1 LPVGRKEK
9 QIAGPLTL
17 GAKLRHARQMANIS
31 LGEMAVSLDYTKS
44 YLSAVENGMG
54 RVSSELIE
62 KYAQRLGLTVEEL
75 KGAASSALIQDQ
87 SRVNILNPAF
97 LSAGDWRETPPI
109 GNFYGRT
116 EELDKLT
123 NWITKEGCRVV
134 GVF

>member
-1 LPVGRKEK
+1 IPYKVLFCQDFIVHIFGMYTYLRRRLPVGRKEK

-75 KGAASSALIQDQ
+75 
-87 SRVNILNPAF
+87 
-97 LSAGDWRETPPI
+97 
-109 GNFYGRT
+109 
-116 EELDKLT
+116 
-123 NWITKEGCRVV
+123 
-134 GVF
+134 